1 MMIFSGI
8 LKSTNQNS
16 SHPSATTSLDST
28 SQQIASTSNDR
39 GRSTSPSAAATTSN
53 TDSAGGLYIRKKEN
67 LLPLDAE
74 ISDLRELNYSLEV
87 LAAIFPDVQVEV
99 FREMLSSFEE
109 ESRLAVV
116 TEALLKHKMQY
127 VRGRHRVALKEEKES
142 TTVKEDEAKKQDLK
156 GHVPAEE
163 KFRTEGYK
171 KAVKTVTYHEFKGLP
186 RSTINAVLAERN
198 HSYTLARP
206 TLVDLS
212 SKSWRFSISSFFSR
226 RKPLT
231 ALEAGQHPLVIWQ
244 STGQG
249 SIIPTIKTTG
259 SPELDKELFDSLIL
273 PLQERAL
280 LEREDKDHALALEN
294 KQS

>member
-1 MMIFSGI
+1 MMVFSGI

-16 SHPSATTSLDST
+16 PHPSATTTLDST

-39 GRSTSPSAAATTSN
+39 GRSTSPTATATTSN
-53 TDSAGGLYIRKKEN
+53 TDSTGSLYIRTKEN

-74 ISDLRELNYSLEV
+74 IPDLRELNYSLEV

-127 VRGRHRVALKEEKES
+127 VRGRHRVASKEKE
-142 TTVKEDEAKKQDLK
+142 TELAAVKEDEVKQQDAK
-156 GHVPAEE
+156 GHVPVEE

-171 KAVKTVTYHEFKGLP
+171 KAVKTVAYHEFKGLP

-206 TLVDLS
+206 TLDITRLWFGNQRG
-212 SKSWRFSISSFFSR
+212 K
-226 RKPLT
+226 
-231 ALEAGQHPLVIWQ
+231 AL
-244 STGQG
+244 
-249 SIIPTIKTTG
+249 
-259 SPELDKELFDSLIL
+259 
-273 PLQERAL
+273 
-280 LEREDKDHALALEN
+280 
-294 KQS
+294 